1 MEGMG
6 RWEGFPTPCP
16 GLYTLSLQG
25 PNPSGGVS
33 LHLHATVLSCLLIPQ
48 NSLLNSGSTWVSPRH
63 LITHPSSSSHIHHL
77 LPNLREATI
86 CPVVHNRDLGIA
98 LMLPLLLPHSQVLV
112 ALFLLAAP
120 DAISPPPSIPSVLA
134 LRMSHLGDYNIP
146 LPPCSC

>member
-1 MEGMG
+1 M
-6 RWEGFPTPCP
+6 FTDTPE
-16 GLYTLSLQG
+16 LSPKLWVHL
-25 PNPSGGVS
+25 GVS
-33 LHLHATVLSCLLIPQ
+33 QVPHNTSIIFFPISV
-48 NSLLNSGSTWVSPRH
+48 
-63 LITHPSSSSHIHHL
+63 
-77 LPNLREATI
+77 REATI

-120 DAISPPPSIPSVLA
+120 DAISPLHSIPSVLA